1 MVVSK
6 FSPIYI
12 GKSCTDHVRNS
23 YRRLN
28 FAHIPLGELN
38 YLKSF
43 TMTNLTRLRLML
55 VDLSSSMKK
64 KKI

>member
-12 GKSCTDHVRNS
+12 GKSCTDHVRN
-23 YRRLN
+23 RRLN